1 MQYVYCDIY
10 DEDNFV
16 VILGGLHAERMLL
29 SLLGDWFKEKG
40 WTHIWSSAGVVS
52 TGVTDSLLVAYHK
65 KTI

>member
-52 TGVTDSLLVAYHK
+52 TGAVSNRLRTFNFRS
-65 KTI
+65 